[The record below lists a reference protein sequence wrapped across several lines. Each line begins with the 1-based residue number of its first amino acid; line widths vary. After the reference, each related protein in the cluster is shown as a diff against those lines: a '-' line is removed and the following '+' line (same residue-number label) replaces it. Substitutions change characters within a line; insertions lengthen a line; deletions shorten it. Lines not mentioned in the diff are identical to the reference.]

1 MALDLL
7 CRHDCVY
14 SITSSARAASAGGTV
29 VPSAL
34 ALLRFMTN
42 SNLVGWRTGR
52 VFSFGET
59 AIIEA
64 TMEGLNNVSEVS
76 RFLSVEKTDHWDRG
90 RLRTRPKRPQDRHS
104 RERAEK
110 IPALHVSQHLI
121 QRDTPAGF

>member
-1 MALDLL
+1 MFDQIGRQYGESFVSPL
-7 CRHDCVY
+7 R
-14 SITSSARAASAGGTV
+14 
-29 VPSAL
+29 PSVFDAD
-34 ALLRFMTN
+34 
-42 SNLVGWRTGR
+42 

-59 AIIEA
+59 AFIKA